1 MTYGPR
7 WLARRW
13 RPANFARRCVRF
25 FWRSLRSWLPTD
37 LSRWSDGSPIVTM
50 KRSSVE
56 KLNIAPTCSHCLR
69 RAVLGLNAAGTG
81 RITSRPRTWKAT
93 TASTKGSSMQRHTI
107 YSASSHKWE
116 AYRRRRF
123 GRFSRRERRS
133 YLDLYVR
140 SEQRGK
146 SAKAPSAL
154 RVGLK
159 RVRLRRG
166 SFVTYR
172 SGYAPH
178 SRLPFCARA

>member
-1 MTYGPR
+1 
-7 WLARRW
+7 
-13 RPANFARRCVRF
+13 
-25 FWRSLRSWLPTD
+25 
-37 LSRWSDGSPIVTM
+37 
-50 KRSSVE
+50 
-56 KLNIAPTCSHCLR
+56 
-69 RAVLGLNAAGTG
+69 
-81 RITSRPRTWKAT
+81 
-93 TASTKGSSMQRHTI
+93 MQRHTI

-159 RVRLRRG
+159 RVRLRRC
-166 SFVTYR
+166 SFVTSRTSLTAAGANQIVTREKLVRDVTDKQRGRRPIFNATLRAAAGWLFFCVAR
-172 SGYAPH
+172 SLRINLDMLVA
-178 SRLPFCARA
+178 CALKNRQLTCGDVIIICETAH